1 MLLILGLLA
10 LSGVNGAAHAEDAIY
25 QTEVDPSLQIIIP
38 TDLIKVYVEPGSKPF
53 DANSVDISVST
64 NSHAGYYLTMS
75 SDSTS
80 LLKIDD
86 ANKELPTL
94 SANEGGY
101 TDETFEAN
109 KWGYKIGSANY
120 IPFVSGAEIASSD
133 TKINDDITTLTFAA
147 KVDYS
152 QPSGVYQTVLDFFA
166 VANPTIM
173 AIQNL
178 DAAYCTET
186 PMVVVDARDGE
197 EYTIQKLADGNCWML
212 DNLRLDPS
220 EVSLAALKGRTN
232 ATNESL
238 TYLKNGGGVSPYP
251 AEGVIAEFNVNDPYK
266 PIVYAEYKDTVIE
279 NTLGIGS
286 GKAGVIYNMCA
297 ASAGT
302 VCYESESRGNVTQ
315 DICPAGWRL
324 PTGNNT
330 GEYKA
335 LYDKY
340 ATSTN
345 DDQNAYNFIETLS
358 IPIAQTSS
366 SFDYDIGEN
375 SNYFWT
381 STYSGDHEN
390 YSMEA
395 YKASS
400 WYSTYFWED
409 KSTGMQLAVRCMMIP
424 TIASATSL
432 QDITQQ
438 MVDNTAI
445 GATAIIKDKRDNE
458 TYKIG
463 KLADG
468 NIWMLENLRID
479 PTTVSLE
486 TLQGN
491 TNASDET
498 LNYLKNGGGTDQ
510 YAAEAVAIATNTS
523 RRDTPTVVVEYKDTV
538 PPTTNGSSGRAGV
551 YYSYCAASAG
561 SFCYSGYAPYVPGT
575 SDAADLTEDICP
587 AGWRIPTGHYRRD
600 SNSNYKYSDY
610 RNLMSA
616 YDSLPDF
623 FAAFHITLSYG
634 FYSYWPGYSFTM
646 GSYGYLWA
654 ASQEVPGSGN
664 LITFSWGSSPTFN
677 IAGTDRSRIFNIR
690 CMYKN

>member
-1 MLLILGLLA
+1 M
-10 LSGVNGAAHAEDAIY
+10 
-25 QTEVDPSLQIIIP
+25 
-38 TDLIKVYVEPGSKPF
+38 
-53 DANSVDISVST
+53 
-64 NSHAGYYLTMS
+64 
-75 SDSTS
+75 
-80 LLKIDD
+80 
-86 ANKELPTL
+86 

-147 KVDYS
+147 KVDYN

-212 DNLRLDPS
+212 DNLRLDPT
-220 EVSLAALKGRTN
+220 ETSLAALKGRTN
-232 ATNESL
+232 ASNESL
-238 TYLKNGGGVSPYP
+238 TYLKNGGGTGMYAPSGVVSAP
-251 AEGVIAEFNVNDPYK
+251 ASLADEKLEPFIFAGDKDVLVSMYYDTNEKGKTGVF
-266 PIVYAEYKDTVIE
+266 
-279 NTLGIGS
+279 
-286 GKAGVIYNMCA
+286 YNYCA
-297 ASAGT
+297 VSAGSY
-302 VCYESESRGNVTQ
+302 CHEYSGNTAGDATE
-315 DICPAGWRL
+315 DICPSGWRL
-324 PTGNNT
+324 PTGGED
-330 GEYKA
+330 GEYGDIFRIYENNGAGAAEYLKLVKA
-335 LYDKY
+335 GEMRFNR
-340 ATSTN
+340 S
-345 DDQNAYNFIETLS
+345 S
-358 IPIAQTSS
+358 PIWVNQ
-366 SFDYDIGEN
+366 DGE
-375 SNYFWT
+375 YWT
-381 STYSGDHEN
+381 STFLDSGQMRYLWVED
-390 YSMEA
+390 
-395 YKASS
+395 SS
-400 WYSTYFWED
+400 WGKYIGYDDNGSTRGE
-409 KSTGMQLAVRCMMIP
+409 GMSVRCMMIP

-438 MVDNTAI
+438 MIDNTAI

-468 NIWMLENLRID
+468 NIWMLENLRLD

-510 YAAEAVAIATNTS
+510 YAAEAIAIATNTS
-523 RRDTPTVVVEYKDTV
+523 RRDAPTVITEYKDTI

-561 SFCYSGYAPYVPGT
+561 SFCYSGSAPYAPGT
-575 SDAADLTEDICP
+575 YNAADLTEDICP
-587 AGWRIPTGHYRRD
+587 AGWRMPTGHQHRD
-600 SNSNYKYSDY
+600 SNYNYEYSDY
-610 RNLMSA
+610 RNLIST
-616 YDSLPDF
+616 YDSLSDF
-623 FAAFHITLSYG
+623 FTAFHITLSYG

-654 ASQEVPGSGN
+654 ASQETTSSGN
-664 LITFSWGSSPTFN
+664 LMTFGWGSSPNFSF
-677 IAGTDRSRIFNIR
+677 AGTDRSRIFNIR